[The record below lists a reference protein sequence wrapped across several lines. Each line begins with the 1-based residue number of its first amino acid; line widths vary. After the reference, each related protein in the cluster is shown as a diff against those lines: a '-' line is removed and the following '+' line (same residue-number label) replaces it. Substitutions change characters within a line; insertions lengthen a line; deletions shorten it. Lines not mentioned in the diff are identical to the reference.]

1 MFFSQCSR
9 AKLALL
15 SIRQKLPQLAAGSS
29 DAPLRT
35 RRRRAAVPVSPRRP
49 GPALTQRRRR
59 TAGSPRPAA
68 CGGAKPERK
77 PPGGR
82 HGTPTPTAGPLRR
95 PAANPPA
102 PSRRRQPPRHRLL
115 PSVRPSLPRP
125 CPRRPCRTSAA
136 GAAGSGRCLPLSA
149 PVPLALGA
157 GPAPPPAPASACGW
171 RRVLSQALLDFL
183 LLLESREVG
192 V

>member
-1 MFFSQCSR
+1 MFLIYLTWRVRQTSDPEFKASMFFSQCSR

-15 SIRQKLPQLAAGSS
+15 SIRLKLPQLAALSS

-49 GPALTQRRRR
+49 GPALAQRRRR
-59 TAGSPRPAA
+59 AAGSPRPAA

-77 PPGGR
+77 PPGGC
-82 HGTPTPTAGPLRR
+82 HGATTPTTGPLRR

-115 PSVRPSLPRP
+115 PSVRPSFLTAALPAAAVQDKRGRRRGFRP
-125 CPRRPCRTSAA
+125 
-136 GAAGSGRCLPLSA
+136 L
-149 PVPLALGA
+149 
-157 GPAPPPAPASACGW
+157 PPP
-171 RRVLSQALLDFL
+171 
-183 LLLESREVG
+183 
-192 V
+192 